1 LLNPRLKPYLALF
14 RSNMQLTLRDRSVLF
29 FNYLFPFIFFFA
41 FAELFHA
48 GTGAGIAYFVGTV
61 LTMGILGNGLW
72 GAGMRSVQDREANI
86 LRRFKVTPISP
97 LPILVAAMVSGWLLY
112 LPVPIILVA
121 IAHYQYAMP
130 LPRNWISLFLM
141 VTLGV
146 CALRALGLILAAVTN
161 TMQEAMIAIQVL
173 YLTMLFLSGATIPA
187 AMLPKWAQTVGEFTP
202 AAYLV
207 SGFQGIFFRN
217 QTILDSLPAVG
228 ALLLSIFL
236 GTFLAV
242 QLFRWEKEEKIQP
255 RKKLWVLAVLGP
267 FLAMGCYRAY
277 SKEHIG
283 QNEALFRDLQ
293 RSGVFLI
300 RNTRIFT
307 GDGSVIEN
315 GSVLV
320 RDGRIDEIFQ
330 GAGPDPDRIRAEVV
344 EGAGKTLLPGLVDV
358 HVHLS
363 APGGIST
370 SIDDY
375 DVHKSMPHA
384 AAALLYSGVI
394 AARSAGDGL
403 DDSRSLRD
411 QIASG
416 SRLGAQLF
424 ICGPMFTAEG
434 GHGAEFVQNVPPAIR
449 DMVKAQIVRT
459 PKTPEEARR
468 QVRELK
474 AAGVDG
480 IKAILEAGWG
490 DGMLFDRLDLL
501 MARSVAEE
509 AHARNLPLA
518 THTGDARDVTDA
530 VEIGSA
536 SIEHGSWRD
545 ELPDS
550 LLERMVRQGVY
561 LDPTL
566 GVAEAYAQFFAGKAD
581 ALANSLVEQVVLGT
595 ILQGTRDF
603 VSSGKAV
610 DPAKA
615 ALFQTALERG
625 RSNLLRAWKAG
636 VPLAMGT
643 DSGNPLVFPGPS
655 MHHELQLWVQAGIPA
670 QAALMA
676 ATANGAK
683 LLRAAD
689 RFGAI
694 RKGLEADLL
703 LVDGNPLE
711 DIAATERISLVV
723 FKGERIRRAELFRQ

>member
-1 LLNPRLKPYLALF
+1 MKAYLALF

-112 LPVPIILVA
+112 LPVPALLIG
-121 IAHYQYAMP
+121 IAHFQYAMP
-130 LPRNWISLFLM
+130 LPNNWISLFLM

-146 CALRALGLILAAVTN
+146 SSLRALGLILAAVTN

-173 YLTMLFLSGATIPA
+173 YMMMLFLSGATIPS
-187 AMLPKWAQTVGEFTP
+187 AMLPKWAQTVAEFMP

-228 ALLLSIFL
+228 ALLLSIVL

-255 RKKLWVLAVLGP
+255 RRKLWVLAVLAP

-277 SKEHIG
+277 SKEHLG

-293 RSGVFLI
+293 RSSTFLI
-300 RNTRIFT
+300 RNTRIFV
-307 GDGSVIEN
+307 GDGNVIEN
-315 GSVLV
+315 GAVLV
-320 RDGRIDEIFQ
+320 RNGKIDEVFS
-330 GAGPDPDRIRAEVV
+330 GAGPEPDKIRAEVV

-363 APGGIST
+363 SPGGIST
-370 SIDDY
+370 STDDY
-375 DVHKSMPHA
+375 DIKKSMPHA
-384 AAALLYSGVI
+384 TAALLYSGVT
-394 AARSAGDGL
+394 AARSTGDGL
-403 DDSRSLRD
+403 DESRSLRD
-411 QIASG
+411 QIARG
-416 SRLGAQLF
+416 SKLGAQIF

-434 GHGAEFVQNVPPAIR
+434 GHGTEFIQNVPAGAR

-459 PKTPEEARR
+459 PKTPEEAHR

-480 IKAILEAGWG
+480 VKAILEAGSG
-490 DGMLFDRLDLL
+490 KGMLFDRLDLL
-501 MARSVAEE
+501 LVRAVAEE
-509 AHARNLPLA
+509 ARAQNLPLA

-530 VEIGSA
+530 VEVGST

-561 LDPTL
+561 LDPTIV
-566 GVAEAYAQFFAGKAD
+566 VADAYARFFAGKAD
-581 ALANSLVEQVVLGT
+581 ALNNSLVQQAVLGT
-595 ILQGTRDF
+595 VLQGTRDF
-603 VSSGKAV
+603 VTSGKGAN
-610 DPAKA
+610 AERA
-615 ALFQTALERG
+615 ALFQASLERG
-625 RSNLLRAWKAG
+625 RANLLRAWKAG
-636 VPLAMGT
+636 VPLVMGS

-655 MHHELQLWVQAGIPA
+655 MHRELQLWVQAGIPA
-670 QAALMA
+670 PVALMA

-683 LLRAAD
+683 LLRAQD
-689 RFGAI
+689 RFGSV
-694 RKGLEADLL
+694 RKGLEANLL

-711 DIAATERISLVV
+711 DISATERISLVV
-723 FKGERIRRAELFRQ
+723 FKGERIRRSGLFEK

>member
-1 LLNPRLKPYLALF
+1 MKSYLALF

-48 GTGAGIAYFVGTV
+48 GAGAGIAYFVGTV

-97 LPILVAAMVSGWLLY
+97 MPILVAAMVSGWLLY
-112 LPVPIILVA
+112 IPVPIVLVA
-121 IAHYQYAMP
+121 IAHFFYAMP
-130 LPRNWISLFLM
+130 LPHNWISLLVM

-146 CALRALGLILAAVTN
+146 CSLRAIGLILAAVTN

-173 YLTMLFLSGATIPA
+173 YLAMLFLSGATIPS
-187 AMLPKWAQTVGEFTP
+187 AMLPKWAQTVAEFLP

-207 SGFQGIFFRN
+207 NGFQGIFFRN

-228 ALLLSIFL
+228 ALLLCIVL
-236 GTFLAV
+236 GTFLAM

-255 RKKLWVLAVLGP
+255 RRKLWALAVLGP
-267 FLAMGCYRAY
+267 FLVMGCFRAY

-283 QNEALFRDLQ
+283 ENEAMFRDLQ

-300 RNTRIFT
+300 RNARIFT
-307 GDGSVIEN
+307 GDGKVMET

-320 RDGRIDEIFQ
+320 RDGIIDGVFP
-330 GAGPDPDRIRAEVV
+330 GAGPDPEGLRAEVI
-344 EGAGKTLLPGLVDV
+344 EGAGKTLLPGLIDA

-363 APGGIST
+363 SPGGIST
-370 SIDDY
+370 NPGDY
-375 DVHKSMPHA
+375 DVKKSMLRA
-384 AAALLYSGVI
+384 ASALLYSGVT

-403 DDSRSLRD
+403 DDSRRLRD
-411 QIASG
+411 QIANS
-416 SRLGAQLF
+416 SKLGAQLF

-434 GHGAEFVQNVPPAIR
+434 GHGTEFIQSLPPALR
-449 DMVKAQIVRT
+449 DMVKAQVVRT

-474 AAGVDG
+474 AAKVDG

-501 MARSVAEE
+501 LVRAVGEE
-509 AHARNLPLA
+509 ARAQNLPLA
-518 THTGDARDVTDA
+518 THTGDANDVTDA
-530 VEIGSA
+530 VDAGSA

-545 ELPDS
+545 ELPDT
-550 LLERMVRQGVY
+550 LLERMARRGVY

-566 GVAEAYAQFFAGKAD
+566 GVAEAYAQFFAGKSG
-581 ALANSLVEQVVLGT
+581 ALANSLVQQVVPAA
-595 ILQGTRDF
+595 ILEGTREF
-603 VSSGKAV
+603 ISSGKGA
-610 DPAKA
+610 DTAKA
-615 ALFQTALERG
+615 ALFQADFDLARV
-625 RSNLLRAWKAG
+625 NLLRAWQAG
-636 VPLAMGT
+636 VPLVMGT
-643 DSGNPLVFPGPS
+643 DSGNPLVFHGPS
-655 MHHELQLWVQAGIPA
+655 LHHELQLWVQAGIPPA
-670 QAALMA
+670 VALAA
-676 ATANGAK
+676 ATSNAAK
-683 LLRAAD
+683 LLRAEN
-689 RFGAI
+689 RMGAI

-711 DIAATERISLVV
+711 DISATERISLVV
-723 FKGERIRRAELFRQ
+723 FKGERIRRAGLRNGSNQ